1 WKRVL
6 PFLAASIVAAAIG
19 AWMLKPA
26 PPVDRAVTK
35 FILEVQPAERFTGS
49 ASSTRPSRTAIA
61 LSPDGRTIVFSGV
74 RGTVTQLFNRRLDEA
89 EATVMAG
96 TEGARGP
103 FFSPD
108 GQWIGFWADNK
119 LKKAPVGGGPPAV
132 ICDAAT
138 LSQGLFGA
146 SWGSDDTI
154 VFSARGE
161 GI

>member
-1 WKRVL
+1 KQPQHRLHDARSARIALEDAIAEPARPVPAGVPTTARLPWKRVL

-35 FILEVQPAERFTGS
+35 FILEVQPAEPFTGS
-49 ASSTRPSRTAIA
+49 PSSARPSRTAIA

-74 RGTVTQLFNRRLDEA
+74 RGTVTQLFKRRLDEA

-119 LKKAPVGGGPPAV
+119 LKKAP
-132 ICDAAT
+132 
-138 LSQGLFGA
+138 
-146 SWGSDDTI
+146 
-154 VFSARGE
+154 
-161 GI
+161 